1 MGQVVVMCKTAAGMA
16 TAGTDIHY
24 QFVSID
30 MNLYIHSDITNVLH
44 NC

>member
-16 TAGTDIHY
+16 TAGKADIHY

-30 MNLYIHSDITNVLH
+30 MNLYIH
-44 NC
+44 